1 MALARG
7 ESNSSTS
14 VAERQTDRVD
24 PCLPSPGRERRAQKG
39 RDRRGAYFVS
49 FSPAV
54 SRAAAK
60 RIRQEMRRSWRLPRR
75 TDKALTDLAH
85 IFNPVIRGWIGY
97 FGHYRKSALHPVFR
111 HLNLHPWV
119 GGPCGSTSGSTG
131 PAGGAL
137 AGPDRPAAADA
148 VRSLV
153 APRGEADGW
162 LIGAGCAERL
172 TYGSGRAWG

>member
-1 MALARG
+1 MHCRTREQAERVRQAVQERLARCKL
-7 ESNSSTS
+7 EVHPSKTKIVYCQDSN
-14 VAERQTDRVD
+14 
-24 PCLPSPGRERRAQKG
+24 RRASYPETSFEFLSFTFRPRRA

-54 SRAAAK
+54 SRGAAK

-85 IFNPVIRGWIGY
+85 MFNPVQPHPGLV
-97 FGHYRKSALHPVFR
+97 GHAEVQAVEGAS
-111 HLNLHPWV
+111 
-119 GGPCGSTSGSTG
+119 

-148 VRSLV
+148 VRSLA

-162 LIGAGCAERL
+162 LIGAV
-172 TYGSGRAWG
+172 